1 MISRV
6 CIFLLNLTEQ
16 SELHIEYQ
24 TIVNTSVVRNG
35 ALCPT
40 DCSNPAAGVNK
51 FCSMEAEIS
60 ANKTLGV
67 KYHTAHLGQV
77 LYAAV
82 IICIVSDQ

>member
-6 CIFLLNLTEQ
+6 CIFLLNLSEQ

-40 DCSNPAAGVNK
+40 DCSNPAAGVN
-51 FCSMEAEIS
+51 SMEAEIS